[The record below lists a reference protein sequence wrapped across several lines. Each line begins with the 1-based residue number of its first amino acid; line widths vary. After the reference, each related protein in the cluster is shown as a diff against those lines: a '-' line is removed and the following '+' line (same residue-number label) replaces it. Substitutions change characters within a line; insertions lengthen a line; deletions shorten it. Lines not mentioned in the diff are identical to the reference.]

1 MKQEQGKKMTFD
13 KTVKNKTMEDLVFK
27 DIAKESH
34 LKTDENGIIS
44 EKEIPLI
51 GLETSSRKSA
61 EDRNI
66 ESWVEYNKSVIDLD
80 KRYSEGIELLNG
92 DILVRLFKKPIVD
105 KYGFAKQNNCRA
117 ELRNGAFKV
126 LPDKLAFNFIGVIV
140 NTDKMLESKF
150 PQGTIV
156 QVSPEMTTTN
166 VFAEEFQVLRNGYFR
181 DGDED
186 KNFSQLGYIL
196 IKQGQ
201 VLSKILDFSIE
212 EYVKIQEIATLKP
225 SSGIIV

>member
-1 MKQEQGKKMTFD
+1 MTKQEQGKKMTFD
-13 KTVKNKTMEDLVFK
+13 KTVKNKTMEELVFK

-34 LKTDENGIIS
+34 LQTTESGLIT
-44 EKEIPLI
+44 EKEVPLI
-51 GLETSSRKSA
+51 GMETTRKSN
-61 EDRNI
+61 EDRQ
-66 ESWVEYNKSVIDLD
+66 VENWTNYNKSVIKLD
-80 KRYSEGIELLNG
+80 ERYSKGIELLNG

-126 LPDKLAFNFIGVIV
+126 MPDKLAFNFIGVIV

-156 QVSPEMTTTN
+156 QVSPEMTTTS

-186 KNFSQLGYIL
+186 KNFSELGYIL

-212 EYVKIQEIATLKP
+212 EYTKIQEIATLK
-225 SSGIIV
+225 SNII

>member
-13 KTVKNKTMEDLVFK
+13 KTVKNKTMEELVFK

-34 LKTDENGIIS
+34 LQTTESGLIM

-51 GLETSSRKSA
+51 NIETTTRKSN
-61 EDRNI
+61 EDRQ
-66 ESWVEYNKSVIDLD
+66 VENWINYNKSVIELD
-80 KRYSEGIELLNG
+80 KKYSEGIELLNG
-92 DILVRLFKKPIVD
+92 DILVRLFKKPIID

-126 LPDKLAFNFIGVIV
+126 MPDKLAFNFIGVIV

-186 KNFSQLGYIL
+186 KNFSELGYIL

-212 EYVKIQEIATLKP
+212 EYIKIQEIITLKQ
-225 SSGIIV
+225 I